1 MRSTSGSMARYI
13 GWRIFSVIPTVIG
26 VVTVVFLL
34 LRLIPGD
41 PAEFILGDYATTES
55 LARLRAQ
62 MGLDQ
67 PLYKQY
73 AIFMARWVQGDWGR
87 SLISKQPAFKEVL
100 QVFPYSIHLAVSGV
114 VIATILGI
122 PLGIISAVR
131 QRTGVDYAAMGIAL
145 FGVSMPVFWTGLV
158 SILLFSYYVHV
169 FPATGLGNPDDWFSM
184 LHHLILPAGT
194 LGLASTAYIARLT
207 RSAMLEVIR
216 QDYIR
221 TARAKGL
228 MERLVI
234 TRHALRNALIP
245 VLSLIGLT
253 FGWALGSSIL
263 IEAVFSRPGL
273 GLLLIKAIDSRDY
286 PVVQAGVAL
295 LAISFVLINV
305 LIDLLFVFIDPRIRY
320 TR

>member
-1 MRSTSGSMARYI
+1 
-13 GWRIFSVIPTVIG
+13 
-26 VVTVVFLL
+26 
-34 LRLIPGD
+34 
-41 PAEFILGDYATTES
+41 
-55 LARLRAQ
+55 
-62 MGLDQ
+62 
-67 PLYKQY
+67 
-73 AIFMARWVQGDWGR
+73 
-87 SLISKQPAFKEVL
+87 
-100 QVFPYSIHLAVSGV
+100 
-114 VIATILGI
+114 
-122 PLGIISAVR
+122 
-131 QRTGVDYAAMGIAL
+131 
-145 FGVSMPVFWTGLV
+145 
-158 SILLFSYYVHV
+158 
-169 FPATGLGNPDDWFSM
+169 
-184 LHHLILPAGT
+184 
-194 LGLASTAYIARLT
+194 
-207 RSAMLEVIR
+207 MLEVIR

-295 LAISFVLINV
+295 LAVSFVLINV
-305 LIDLLFVFIDPRIRY
+305 VIDLLCVFIDPRIRY